1 MSNNFLPKEAIR
13 LTNVYEVSVTP
24 ETASN
29 WLEGQAATRPLSQR
43 KIQRLAAQ
51 MKSGNWTAT
60 PCAVWVNEDGRIL
73 DGIHRLYAVV
83 LSGQTVPMCVLVEP
97 KQ

>member
-24 ETASN
+24 EIAAN
-29 WLEGQAATRPLSQR
+29 WLEDHDTMRPLSQE

-51 MKSGNWTAT
+51 MKSGNWIAT
-60 PCAVWVNEDGRIL
+60 HSAIAASEDGRIL
-73 DGIHRLYAVV
+73 DGIHRLHAVV
-83 LSGQTVPMCVLVEP
+83 QSGQTVPMRVFVEP
-97 KQ
+97 A